1 VKPFNML
8 KMPVILLGFAG
19 TLLFSPA
26 SKAQEVTSDHFMEA
40 GVLNVYE
47 PVAKKAVQPAVKQA
61 PAAVPAQR
69 QKIGS
74 ISPLQHTA
82 KRGPSLVAKPEA
94 QAITDK
100 QKPTPTELKKP

>member
-1 VKPFNML
+1 ML
-8 KMPVILLGFAG
+8 KMPVILLSFAG

-26 SKAQEVTSDHFMEA
+26 SKAQEGFDHFTDT

-47 PVAKKAVQPAVKQA
+47 PVASKPAQAALKQM
-61 PAAVPAQR
+61 PAAVPARKQTV
-69 QKIGS
+69 GS
-74 ISPLQHTA
+74 ASPLQRSA
-82 KRGPSLVAKPEA
+82 KRGSSLVAKPEA

>member
-1 VKPFNML
+1 VKSFNML

-47 PVAKKAVQPAVKQA
+47 PVAKKPAQPAIKQA
-61 PAAVPAQR
+61 PAAVQARKQT
-69 QKIGS
+69 IGS
-74 ISPLQHTA
+74 ASPLQHTA
-82 KRGPSLVAKPEA
+82 KRGSSLLAKPEA